1 MGDILQK
8 SEWVVIEFIILE
20 NQITQAL
27 SDYCQQVWRA
37 FSTERH
43 FIQNDKKQR
52 TQICEMAVQWYCA
65 TVYLDYDQ
73 YKTHLLSDNDA
84 VEQFYQSTAMIF
96 ESYIDLSKDT
106 PMNKSLYVR
115 GMKAWLQQHT
125 PNYFADRCMG
135 LDCYRPC
142 NTDKFNMI
150 NDEIY
155 QAVNGQC
162 QALWNTGMMD
172 WRRKV
177 DNHILTCE
185 NILKWYCLVEK
196 YNYDDYL
203 NEYTQLNKQ
212 FQDFRNGTRI
222 VFDDMI
228 DLGGYKDNCQ
238 RIYVLGIIDWLKN
251 FTSEYFY
258 NYDFKQF
265 KVCNKDEI

>member
-1 MGDILQK
+1 MGDILEK

-52 TQICEMAVQWYCA
+52 TQICEMAVKWYCT
-65 TVYLDYDQ
+65 TVHLDYDQ

-84 VEQFYQSTAMIF
+84 VEKFYQSTAMIF
-96 ESYIDLSKDT
+96 ESYVDLSKET

-125 PNYFADRCMG
+125 TNYFADCVMQ
-135 LDCYRPC
+135 LDCYDPC

-212 FQDFRNGTRI
+212 FQDFRNGTRL

-228 DLGGYKDNCQ
+228 DLGSYNDNCQ

-251 FTSEYFY
+251 FTDEYFY
-258 NYDFKQF
+258 THDFKQF
-265 KVCNKDEI
+265 KLYNNEEV